1 MKCKQVYNEGEVTL
15 SGFISHKD
23 LGILLQQALNAHITV
38 VDR

>member
-1 MKCKQVYNEGEVTL
+1 MRVKL
-15 SGFISHKD
+15 HSGFISHKD